1 MSSVNPSWTAV
12 VLLAGLGA
20 GYVLACLLTTH
31 KRSDPE
37 LTRTIAA
44 LSSEVTRLRE
54 VVEAVRSVERGR
66 SVRSVR
72 SVETSD
78 FVSARSESMDSDDEF
93 FETT

>member
-66 SVRSVR
+66 SVRSV
-72 SVETSD
+72 ETSE